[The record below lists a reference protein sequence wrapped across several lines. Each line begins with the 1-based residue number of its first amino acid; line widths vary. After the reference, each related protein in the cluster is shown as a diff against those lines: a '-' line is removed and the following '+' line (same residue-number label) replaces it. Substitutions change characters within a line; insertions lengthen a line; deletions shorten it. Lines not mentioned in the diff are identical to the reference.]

1 LSKKLFTGTTS
12 PMAGTLVDT
21 SVWLAA
27 AFARHAAHQVAK
39 DALRRSTPVAP
50 ALFCRATQQ
59 SVLRLLSTPGIPR
72 TYGDDPLSNTSAW
85 AALDTL
91 GSLPH
96 VRFSDEPPGL
106 VPHWRVFSALKT
118 SSPKVWMDAYLA
130 AFAVA
135 GGLQLVTLDSDFRS
149 FTAHGLNLT
158 LLKAS

>member
-1 LSKKLFTGTTS
+1 MS
-12 PMAGTLVDT
+12 GTLVDT

-27 AFARHAAHQVAK
+27 AFAKHTSHELAK
-39 DALRRSTPVAP
+39 DALRRSTPSDP
-50 ALFCRATQQ
+50 ACFCRSTQQ

-72 TYGDDPLSNTSAW
+72 TYGVDPLSNTSAW

-91 GSLPH
+91 ASLPN
-96 VRFSDEPPGL
+96 VRHADEPPGL
-106 VPHWRVFSALKT
+106 IPHWRAFSSLKT

-135 GGLQLVTLDSDFRS
+135 GGLRLVTLDGDFRS
-149 FTAHGLNLT
+149 FTAQGLNLK